1 MLVSV
6 NRNTSNALR
15 ITVTI
20 DLLSWS
26 RVFDSVLSLDFQC
39 LLLNIFSQTLILLI
53 SFSYVGYV
61 HSLYLVSCFICFP
74 PWSLSYCQVSLSVLG
89 VSLSYYILSYFG
101 NRVLCTPNVSVL
113 LPPSC
118 FFGLVSV
125 VYHYRGVTHICDSIW
140 SLILPLFFVMLYCC
154 LDVCVLLVGFCYLQ
168 PQ

>member
-26 RVFDSVLSLDFQC
+26 CVFDSVLSLDFQC

-61 HSLYLVSCFICFP
+61 HSLYFVSCFICFP
-74 PWSLSYCQVSLSVLG
+74 QIFLSVLG
-89 VSLSYYILSYFG
+89 VSLSYYILFYFG

-113 LPPSC
+113 LLPSC
-118 FFGLVSV
+118 FLGLVSA

-154 LDVCVLLVGFCYLQ
+154 LDVCVLLLGFCYLQ

>member
-74 PWSLSYCQVSLSVLG
+74 HGPCLIVKSLFLCQVFLCLITSSFILVT
-89 VSLSYYILSYFG
+89 VSCVHQMFLFCFPRL
-101 NRVLCTPNVSVL
+101 V
-113 LPPSC
+113 